1 MSLEIAIILSVVLQ
15 FLAAIIALS
24 LVKRT
29 KSNIA
34 WWLISFA
41 FLLMA
46 FRRLFELF
54 EIYNLDFLFINTL
67 TNNWIG
73 VSISLVMLLSLVF
86 IKRIFNIQKRFDN
99 IKKENESKVFSC
111 MIKTEEKQKQLFSK
125 ELHDGLGPILS
136 AIKMSISHLIKKNPN
151 SEDIK
156 ILKNTENLIDE
167 SIISIKEISNNLSPH
182 LLESFGIVKALN
194 SFVRK
199 LEDNNEINIQINTNI
214 KALRFNSNVETVVY
228 RILCELLNNTLKHAK
243 ANNIYI
249 DIVLEKDT
257 LNIKYLDDGKG
268 FNYNSETDK
277 LQGLGITNIIS
288 RIKSING
295 SAQIFS
301 QEKEGFNANFVINLK

>member
-1 MSLEIAIILSVVLQ
+1 MSLEIAIILSVILQ

-24 LVKRT
+24 LVTRT

-54 EIYNLDFLFINTL
+54 ELYDVKFLFVNKLI
-67 TNNWIG
+67 NNWIG
-73 VSISLVMLLSLVF
+73 VGISLVMLLSLVF
-86 IKRIFNIQKRFDN
+86 IKRIFNIQKRFDEL
-99 IKKENESKVFSC
+99 KKKNEAKVFSSI
-111 MIKTEEKQKQLFSK
+111 IKTEEEQKQLFSK
-125 ELHDGLGPILS
+125 DLHDGLGPILS

-182 LLESFGIVKALN
+182 LLESFGIVKALK

-214 KALRFNSNVETVVY
+214 KANRFNSETETVVY
-228 RILCELLNNTLKHAK
+228 RILCELLNNTLKHAE

-249 DIVLEKDT
+249 DIIKEKDT

-295 SAQIFS
+295 STQIFS
-301 QEKEGFNANFVINLK
+301 QEKEGFNANFVINLD

>member
-1 MSLEIAIILSVVLQ
+1 
-15 FLAAIIALS
+15 
-24 LVKRT
+24 
-29 KSNIA
+29 
-34 WWLISFA
+34 
-41 FLLMA
+41 
-46 FRRLFELF
+46 
-54 EIYNLDFLFINTL
+54 
-67 TNNWIG
+67 
-73 VSISLVMLLSLVF
+73 
-86 IKRIFNIQKRFDN
+86 
-99 IKKENESKVFSC
+99 
-111 MIKTEEKQKQLFSK
+111 
-125 ELHDGLGPILS
+125 
-136 AIKMSISHLIKKNPN
+136 MSISHLIKKNKN
-151 SEDIK
+151 SDDFI

-214 KALRFNSNVETVVY
+214 KALRFNSNIETVVY
-228 RILCELLNNTLKHAK
+228 RILCELLNNTLKHAE

-249 DIVLEKDT
+249 DIIKEKGT

-268 FNYNSETDK
+268 FDYNSETDK

>member
-249 DIVLEKDT
+249 DIVIEKDT

>member
-182 LLESFGIVKALN
+182 LLESFGIVKALK

-214 KALRFNSNVETVVY
+214 KALRFNSNIETVVY
-228 RILCELLNNTLKHAK
+228 RILCELLNNTLKHAE

-249 DIVLEKDT
+249 DIIKEKGT

-268 FNYNSETDK
+268 FDYNSETDK

>member
-54 EIYNLDFLFINTL
+54 EIYNINFLFINKL
-67 TNNWIG
+67 INSWIG

-86 IKRIFNIQKRFDN
+86 IKRIFNIQKRFEN
-99 IKKENESKVFSC
+99 IKKENEAKVFSSI
-111 MIKTEEKQKQLFSK
+111 IKTEEAQKQLFSK

-136 AIKMSISHLIKKNPN
+136 AIKMSVSHLIKKNQN
-151 SEDIK
+151 TEDIK

-167 SIISIKEISNNLSPH
+167 SIISIKEISNNLSPQ
-182 LLESFGIVKALN
+182 LLESFGILKALN

-199 LEDNNEINIQINTNI
+199 LGNNNEINIQLNTNI
-214 KALRFNSNVETVVY
+214 KTLRFKLNTEIVVY
-228 RILCELLNNTLKHAK
+228 RVLCELLNNTLKHAE

-249 DIVLEKDT
+249 DIIKEKDT

-268 FNYNSETDK
+268 FDYNSETDK
-277 LQGLGITNIIS
+277 LQGFGITNIIS
-288 RIKSING
+288 RIKSLNG
-295 SAQIFS
+295 SVQISS
-301 QEKEGFNANFVINLK
+301 QENEGFNANFVINLN